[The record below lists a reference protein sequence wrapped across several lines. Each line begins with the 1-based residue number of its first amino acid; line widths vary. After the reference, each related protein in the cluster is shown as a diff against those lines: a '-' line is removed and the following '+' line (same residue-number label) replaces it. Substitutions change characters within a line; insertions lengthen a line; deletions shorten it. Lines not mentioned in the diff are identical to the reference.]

1 MVQTM
6 QLQTMKAEFSWLI
19 LASEIQDP
27 LKLAQASVSFL
38 MLLQCSFFNFFF
50 FLSPVPFEH
59 IPFLFVSFPLLMA
72 KGLWQRKGVPGPGS
86 GGLQDVC
93 KLM

>member
-6 QLQTMKAEFSWLI
+6 QLQTMNAECSWLI

-38 MLLQCSFFNFFF
+38 MLLITPLQCSFFNLFFF
-50 FLSPVPFEH
+50 FLPCP
-59 IPFLFVSFPLLMA
+59 I
-72 KGLWQRKGVPGPGS
+72 
-86 GGLQDVC
+86 
-93 KLM
+93 